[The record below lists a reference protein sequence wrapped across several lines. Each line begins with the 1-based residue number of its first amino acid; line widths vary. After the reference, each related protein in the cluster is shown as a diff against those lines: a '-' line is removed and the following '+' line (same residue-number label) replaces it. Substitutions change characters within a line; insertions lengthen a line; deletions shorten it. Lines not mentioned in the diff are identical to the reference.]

1 MSKLFVF
8 AIGGTGSRVL
18 KSLSFLMASGAKL
31 NVSTVVPIIIDP
43 DAANGDVTRTID
55 ILKTYQKIRKELP
68 HIDSLDESF
77 FKPELRDITQNFKLN
92 IQNSDKKFKEF
103 IDYSNLDTNNQ
114 ALVSML
120 FSDLNLDSKMD
131 VGFKGNPNIGSVVL
145 NQFQNSKDYLDFQS
159 SFEQGDKI
167 FIISSIFGGTGAAGF
182 PLLLKNLR
190 SPKDGTPNAALLK
203 SCPIGAISVLPYFGV
218 KPNEDSSIDKSTF
231 ISKTKAALN
240 YYEHN
245 VTNGSINNMY
255 YVGDDISKDYENVE
269 GNSGQKNDAHFVEII
284 SALAILDFANQT
296 DYSVPLVKEFGIE
309 RDADSLTFNDL
320 SDKSKK
326 ILFRPLT
333 QYFYFNLFLNKE
345 LKKTNTL
352 AYGIIEPKI
361 DDAFLSSDFYNAL
374 CKFNSLFEE
383 WLTELKNNRRGFNPF
398 ELNPSTNEIFT
409 YVNNISPSKD
419 GLFKN
424 KNYDKY
430 IVELNKQ
437 KHILNKQ
444 IAETNQNFISL
455 FFDVTSKLI
464 TEKFNQ

>member
-1 MSKLFVF
+1 MAKLYVF

-18 KSLSFLMASGAKL
+18 KSLSFLMASGVKL

-68 HIDSLDESF
+68 HIDNLDDSF
-77 FKPELRDITQNFKLN
+77 FKTEIRDITQNFKLN
-92 IQNSDKKFKEF
+92 IQNSDVKFKEF
-103 IDYSNLDTNNQ
+103 IDYANLDTNNQ

-145 NQFQNSKDYLDFQS
+145 NQFQNSQDYLDFQS

-190 SPKDGTPNAALLK
+190 SPKDGTPNHSLLK
-203 SCPIGAISVLPYFGV
+203 SSPIGAISVLPYFGV
-218 KPNEDSSIDKSTF
+218 KPNEESNIDKSTF

-255 YVGDDISKDYENVE
+255 YVGDDISKDYENIE

-296 DYSVPLVKEFGIE
+296 DYYESVVKEFGIE
-309 RDADSLTFNDL
+309 READSLTFNDL
-320 SDKSKK
+320 SEKSKK
-326 ILFRPLT
+326 TLFRPLT
-333 QYFYFNLFLNKE
+333 QYFYFKLFVNNE
-345 LKKTNTL
+345 LKKTHKLN
-352 AYGIIEPKI
+352 YGKIIPVI
-361 DDAFLSSDFYNAL
+361 DDAFLSSDFFNAL
-374 CKFNSLFEE
+374 SKFNSFFDE
-383 WLTELKNNRRGFNPF
+383 WLVELKNNRRGFNPY
-398 ELNPSTNEIFT
+398 ELNASTNDIFN
-409 YVNNISPSKD
+409 YVNNIEPKKD
-419 GLFKN
+419 GIFGS

-430 IVELNKQ
+430 IVELNRIKP
-437 KHILNKQ
+437 KLN
-444 IAETNQNFISL
+444 ITEINQNFISL
-455 FFDVTSKLI
+455 FYKATSNLI
-464 TEKFNQ
+464 NEKFNQ